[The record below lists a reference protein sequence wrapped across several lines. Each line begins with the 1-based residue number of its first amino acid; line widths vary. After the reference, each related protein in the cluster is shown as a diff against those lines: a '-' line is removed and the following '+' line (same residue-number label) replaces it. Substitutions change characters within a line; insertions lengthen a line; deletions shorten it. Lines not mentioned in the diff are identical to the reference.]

1 LKKTNLFAL
10 LTLIT
15 ASMHAQT
22 VAATPSFSP
31 AADSFKETLSVS
43 LSTSTP
49 DAIIYYTTDGST
61 PTVCTGVGAVC
72 TPLAAPSGML
82 SITSYGAVSGGRDA
96 TNAIKAAI
104 EAAQAQSKAVFVPPG
119 TYSHGKFT
127 LAGVSMYGA
136 GPSSILVGKSDTNSQ
151 ITISGGGVTLSN
163 LTSQFPST
171 GRDSKN
177 WNIFVNQGAHNF
189 RIDSVVVNGGNAGGI
204 INYHSSNG
212 LITNNTVEN
221 TLADGIYTTSGSNAI
236 IVAHNTVRNAG
247 DDDISN
253 VSYAN
258 DPLGMVHNNL
268 DIDNDVANNSNG
280 RGISVVGGQSIT
292 IRDNV
297 IANTAC
303 CAGIYLADEP
313 SYNTFPV
320 SNIVVTGNY
329 LSGNSG
335 RTHHPAILLYAGKGT
350 VSEVLI
356 KGNSVN
362 KSVHDAMGVQSYGGQ
377 VSNVAFIN
385 NALDDPAGEP
395 ITGTGNN
402 IYCEANTLHGAPVT
416 SSTCNGQNNF
426 PVTGSS
432 LTYNPPV
439 AAGTNVYAGPLTI
452 SETTTIH
459 ALAIAKGYANSAVGS
474 ATYTKMSR
482 K

>member
-1 LKKTNLFAL
+1 M

-15 ASMHAQT
+15 ASMCAQT
-22 VAATPSFSP
+22 VAANPSFNP
-31 AADSFKETLSVS
+31 VIDSFKETLSVS

-49 DAIIYYTTDGST
+49 DATIYYTTDGST
-61 PTVCTGVGAVC
+61 PTVCTGIGAVC
-72 TPLAAPSGML
+72 APVTAPSGML
-82 SITSYGAVSGGRDA
+82 SITSYGAVSGGPDA

-104 EAAQAQSKAVFVPPG
+104 QAAQAQSKAVLVPPG

-136 GPSSILVGKSDTNSQ
+136 GRSSILVGKSDTNSQ

-171 GRDSKN
+171 RRDSKN

-253 VSYAN
+253 VSYA
-258 DPLGMVHNNL
+258 DDSLGVVHNNL

-280 RGISVVGGQSIT
+280 RGISVVGGQNIT
-292 IRDNV
+292 IQDNS
-297 IANTAC
+297 IANTTC

-313 SYNTFPV
+313 SYNTLPV
-320 SNIVVTGNY
+320 RNIVVTGNY
-329 LSGNSG
+329 LTGNSG
-335 RTHHPAILLYAGKGT
+335 RTNHPAILVYAGQGT

-362 KSVHDAMGVQSYGGQ
+362 KSVHDAMGVRSVGGQ
-377 VSNVAFIN
+377 VSNISFIE
-385 NALDDPAGEP
+385 NALEGPAEGS

-402 IYCEANTLHGAPVT
+402 IYCSANTLHGAPVT

-432 LTYNPPV
+432 LTYSPPV
-439 AAGTNVYAGPLTI
+439 AAGTNVYAGPLII
-452 SETTTIH
+452 SATTTIH
-459 ALAIAKGYANSAVGS
+459 AIATARGYANSSVGS
-474 ATYTKMSR
+474 ATYR
-482 K
+482 KISQH